1 MKLSAEHQSTGGQM
15 ISPEDK
21 AKLLKFLAHPT
32 SNLPSWVVIVIRH
45 FIEESD
51 ENEKRLIE
59 LDETLAETVMRYE
72 EQLSFLR
79 VLLAYSDWY
88 QNEEGEWVRKIA
100 EEKYQGMAVADRHL
114 GQNYP

>member
-1 MKLSAEHQSTGGQM
+1 M

-21 AKLLKFLAHPT
+21 AKLLKFISEPI
-32 SNLPSWVVIVIRH
+32 SYLPSWVVIVIRR

-59 LDETLAETVMRYE
+59 LDEDLAKTVMQYE

-79 VLLAYSDWY
+79 VLLAYSGWY
-88 QNEEGEWVRKIA
+88 QNEEGEWGRKVA
-100 EEKYQGMAVADRHL
+100 GEEHQGMAATHIL
-114 GQNYP
+114 PGQDHP

>member
-1 MKLSAEHQSTGGQM
+1 M

-21 AKLLKFLAHPT
+21 AKLLKFISAPT
-32 SNLPSWVVIVIRH
+32 SFLPSWVVIAIRH

-59 LDETLAETVMRYE
+59 LDDELAKTVMQYE

-79 VLLAYSDWY
+79 VLLAYSGWY
-88 QNEEGEWVRKIA
+88 QNEEGEWGRKVA
-100 EEKYQGMAVADRHL
+100 GEERQGVAVTHRLPDQDHS
-114 GQNYP
+114 

>member
-1 MKLSAEHQSTGGQM
+1 M

-21 AKLLKFLAHPT
+21 AKMLRFLADPT
-32 SNLPSWVVIVIRH
+32 SNLPAWVVIVIRH

-88 QNEEGEWVRKIA
+88 QNEEGEWVRKTA
-100 EEKYQGMAVADRHL
+100 KDEYQGVVVTDTHPGRK
-114 GQNYP
+114 

>member
-1 MKLSAEHQSTGGQM
+1 MKLSAERRSTGGQM

-32 SNLPSWVVIVIRH
+32 SSLPSWVVIVIRN

-51 ENEKRLIE
+51 ENQKRLIE
-59 LDETLAETVMRYE
+59 LDEDLAKTVVRYE
-72 EQLSFLR
+72 EQLSFMR
-79 VLLAYSDWY
+79 VLLAYSGWC
-88 QNEEGEWVRKIA
+88 QNEEGEWGRKDAGI
-100 EEKYQGMAVADRHL
+100 ERQGVAAANRHP